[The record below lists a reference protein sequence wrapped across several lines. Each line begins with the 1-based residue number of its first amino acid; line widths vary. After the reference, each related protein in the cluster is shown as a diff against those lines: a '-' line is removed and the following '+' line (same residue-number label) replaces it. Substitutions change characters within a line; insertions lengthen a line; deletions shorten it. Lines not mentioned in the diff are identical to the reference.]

1 MIDTNNFKELI
12 ITLGF
17 TEIRHNYYCFDS
29 YSMAV
34 DFYSERLIYPNS
46 LKQGH
51 NNSSFT
57 QKENFVV
64 FECVFRL
71 LQKGY
76 RIEDL

>member
-34 DFYSERLIYPNS
+34 DFDSERLIYPNS

-51 NNSSFT
+51 NN
-57 QKENFVV
+57 
-64 FECVFRL
+64 
-71 LQKGY
+71 
-76 RIEDL
+76 